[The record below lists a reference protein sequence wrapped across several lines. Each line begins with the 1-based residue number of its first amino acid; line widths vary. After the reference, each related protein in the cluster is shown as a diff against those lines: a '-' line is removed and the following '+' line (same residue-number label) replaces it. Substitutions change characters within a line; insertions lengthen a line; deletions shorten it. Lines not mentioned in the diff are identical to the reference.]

1 MLNLKTVFVIA
12 LLSASTTVSADE
24 IAVDT
29 TDLEATLTANLAES
43 MELMQVQLTEELNTM
58 LVAEE
63 QQEDKATKTV
73 KLAD

>member
-24 IAVDT
+24 ITVDT

-43 MELMQVQLTEELNTM
+43 MDLMQVQLTEELNTM
-58 LVAEE
+58 LVADE
-63 QQEDKATKTV
+63 QQEETATKTV
-73 KLAD
+73 QLAD

>member
-24 IAVDT
+24 ITVDT

-43 MELMQVQLTEELNTM
+43 MDLMQVQLTEELNTM
-58 LVAEE
+58 LVADELQEE
-63 QQEDKATKTV
+63 TATKTV
-73 KLAD
+73 QLAD

>member
-24 IAVDT
+24 ITVDT

-43 MELMQVQLTEELNTM
+43 MELMQVQLTEELNTI
-58 LVAEE
+58 LVADE
-63 QQEDKATKTV
+63 QQEETATKTV
-73 KLAD
+73 QLAD